1 LFHHHEIKSIFNIL
15 FFKKFLIICYHI
27 NNKNIQKAI
36 EIGIC
41 LNNDHLS
48 LISIKR
54 DLKILTSNP
63 IHRPNYIGELDM
75 HTLEIMDIDPC
86 NLFQH
91 IQ

>member
-1 LFHHHEIKSIFNIL
+1 MFHVHEIKSISNIL
-15 FFKKFLIICYHI
+15 IPEMLLIVCYHI

-36 EIGIC
+36 KIGIR

-48 LISIKR
+48 LISIKH
-54 DLKILTSNP
+54 DLKFLTNNP
-63 IHRPNYIGELDM
+63 IHRLNYINELDM

-86 NLFQH
+86 SLFQF